1 MQAGTTLESGDIIAT
16 GTPAGVGTR
25 AGSPCAT
32 AACTR
37 PSGGVAVAQGERC
50 GAAWTL
56 EGCVSMSRGEKT
68 LLSPQPLFRDEPARA
83 RESRR
88 WCSYFGCSLP

>member
-1 MQAGTTLESGDIIAT
+1 MRAGTTLESGDIIAT
-16 GTPAGVGTR
+16 GTPAG
-25 AGSPCAT
+25 SPCVT

-68 LLSPQPLFRDEPARA
+68 LPSPQPLFRDEPARA